1 MSGERTRRETGGT
14 AGAPTLDALQ
24 VKSYLEAHPEFLV
37 EHPDLVEVLAPPGRE
52 AGDNVHD
59 MQQFMLRR
67 LRDEVRRLKSQQRV
81 LVETSRTNMSI
92 QSQVHQA
99 ALALLEA
106 RSFEHLIHIV
116 TTDLSQILDVDAV
129 TICVEAIPDGP
140 TGRVKTAG
148 VFLLEA
154 HGVDS
159 RIGQGREVLLANDIP
174 ADPQVFGPAAGLV
187 KSQAL
192 ARMRASRRA
201 PEGLLALGARDIDK
215 FHPDQG
221 AELLVFLAGLL
232 GRAIRGWLGLPG

>member
-1 MSGERTRRETGGT
+1 MSGERTRRN
-14 AGAPTLDALQ
+14 AGRGANAPPLDAVQ
-24 VKSYLEAHPEFLV
+24 VKNYLQAHPEFLI
-37 EHPDLVEVLAPPGRE
+37 EHPDLIEVLAPPGRE
-52 AGDNVHD
+52 SADNVHD
-59 MQQFMLRR
+59 LQQFMLRR
-67 LRDEVRRLKSQQRV
+67 LRDEVRRLRSQQRA
-81 LVETSRTNMSI
+81 LVETSRANLSI
-92 QSQVHQA
+92 QHQVHEA
-99 ALALLEA
+99 ALALMEA

-129 TICVEAIPDGP
+129 TICVEAMPDGP

-148 VFLLEA
+148 VYVLEP

-192 ARMRASRRA
+192 ARMRASRRT
-201 PEGLLALGARDIDK
+201 PDGLLALGARDIEK
-215 FHPDQG
+215 FHPEQG

>member
-1 MSGERTRRETGGT
+1 MSGERKRRDAGRG
-14 AGAPTLDALQ
+14 AGAPALDAVQ
-24 VKSYLEAHPEFLV
+24 VKSYLKAHPEFLI
-37 EHPDLVEVLAPPGRE
+37 EHPDVIEVLAPPGRE

-67 LRDEVRRLKSQQRV
+67 LRDEVGRLKSQQRA

-92 QSQVHQA
+92 QNQVHQA
-99 ALALLEA
+99 ALALMEA

-116 TTDLSQILDVDAV
+116 TTDLSQMLDVDVV
-129 TICVEAIPDGP
+129 TICVEAMPDGP

-148 VFLLEA
+148 VYLLEP

-192 ARMRASRRA
+192 ARMRVSRRT
-201 PEGLLALGARDIDK
+201 PDGLLAVGARDAGK
-215 FHPDQG
+215 FNPEQG

-232 GRAIRGWLGLPG
+232 GRAIRGWLGLPS